1 VVVLISGNTRSTLSG
16 ARHYLL
22 NSRVKG
28 ICHLLGAAVTVFA
41 LQSAYSQM
49 DATSFPDQNSL
60 AQQVVSKNQLLTPDK
75 AQKAMD
81 RAYEHFLRG
90 RYASAQKEIQRALD
104 ICPHC
109 ASAHTFQGLLHLQGG
124 NYPEAASSFQRAI
137 DQDPASGPAYLGIG
151 MVDNTQGRFKDALVR
166 LDRAAPY
173 LPGSWLLYF
182 ESALAH
188 LGVGESTAGLREL
201 THADGLTG
209 SDPMK
214 LSGDACLHG
223 VAQFQL
229 KDYEGGKK
237 LLEEAVKRQPNGTYA
252 TLAKRWLEGLAS
264 RIGESNDKTA
274 WLNQSP
280 LSQRTK

>member
-1 VVVLISGNTRSTLSG
+1 MVISGNTRSTFLG
-16 ARHYLL
+16 ARNYVL
-22 NSRVKG
+22 NSRVKR
-28 ICHLLGAAVTVFA
+28 ICHLLEAALLVFA
-41 LQSAYSQM
+41 VQSAYSQI
-49 DATSFPDQNSL
+49 DSTSIPDQNSR
-60 AQQVVSKNQLLTPDK
+60 AQQVVSKNQLLTPEK

-81 RAYEHFLRG
+81 RAYDHFLRG
-90 RYASAQKEIQRALD
+90 RYASAQREIQRALD

-124 NYPEAASSFQRAI
+124 NYPEAARSFQRAI

-151 MVDNTQGRFKDALVR
+151 VVYNAQGRFKDALVP
-166 LDRAAPY
+166 LNRAAPY

-188 LGVGESTAGLREL
+188 LGVGESMPGLKDL
-201 THADGLTG
+201 AQAQGLTS
-209 SDPMK
+209 SDPQK
-214 LSGDACLHG
+214 LSGDAYLHG

-229 KDYEGGKK
+229 KDFEGGKK

-252 TLAKRWLEGLAS
+252 TLAKRWLQSLAS

-274 WLNQSP
+274 GLNQSP
-280 LSQRTK
+280 LAQRTE